1 MDGTHRPAQ
10 PRRPV
15 RRARP
20 LPAGAHRALGH
31 IHQEFDQQRGN
42 LRLLAS
48 PSTCVQFAP
57 GSEEFQVSSE
67 APGYRWL
74 RLYADGTLDT
84 GVSRVTGI
92 TFEIDYS
99 VKGY

>member
-1 MDGTHRPAQ
+1 MAHGDGQRPIG
-10 PRRPV
+10 R
-15 RRARP
+15 
-20 LPAGAHRALGH
+20 
-31 IHQEFDQQRGN
+31 QQRGGI
-42 LRLLAS
+42 RLLAS

-57 GSEEFQVSSE
+57 GSEEFQVDTT

-74 RLYADGTLDT
+74 RLHADGRLET

-92 TFEIDYS
+92 HFEVDYS